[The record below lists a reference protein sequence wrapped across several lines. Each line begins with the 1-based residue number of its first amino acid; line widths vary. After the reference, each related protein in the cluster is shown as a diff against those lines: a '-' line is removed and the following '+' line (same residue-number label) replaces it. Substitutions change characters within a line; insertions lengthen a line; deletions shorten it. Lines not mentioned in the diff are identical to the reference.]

1 MEQIPQ
7 NNPIILFDGVC
18 NLCSGIVM
26 FTIKR
31 DRQGIF
37 KFTPLQSDVGQSLL
51 KQFNLPMD
59 SYQSFILVEGDRYY
73 QKSTAALRV
82 VRRMNGLCSILY
94 VFIVLPRPIR
104 DLIYDLIVK
113 NRYKWFGK
121 KEKCLIPAPGIK
133 SRFLE

>member
-1 MEQIPQ
+1 MKQIPQ

-104 DLIYDLIVK
+104 DFVYDLIVK